1 MPEQSIEADRPKRNT
16 AEANRPAEWDRR
28 NFLLMAAGAT
38 STSIA
43 GHNAA
48 GATSTGGSEELAKLT
63 MTEASRKIQS
73 REITCSEL
81 TRACIERARVYNPKV
96 NAYITLMEEEALAQA
111 AQLDAEAKAGKF
123 RSPLHGIPLALKDN
137 IDTAGTRTTGGS
149 AVFEDRVPDEDAD
162 VVQRLKKAGAV
173 IMAKANLQE
182 FAMGNSSVSTYFR
195 PVRNPWAL
203 DRISAG
209 SSGGSAACLIADMA
223 MGALGTDTGGSVRMP
238 AAYCGIVGLKPTYG
252 LVSIR
257 GIIPRTYSLDHCG
270 PMTKTVEDNAML
282 LNGMTGYD
290 KYDVASVDY
299 PQENYLAAL
308 KRPVKEMRLGI
319 PRAPFFDFLDDE
331 TGKAVAEAI
340 VVLKSLTASVKDMH
354 LPAPGKYSRSYF
366 DGEIEAFHWEWY
378 QRKANSYSLNQR
390 RTIEAA
396 HRRLN
401 DVASETCS
409 ARVVD
414 YINAQWEL
422 QRLRKTID
430 DSFLN
435 CELVVLPTMR
445 VLAETINDALAH
457 EENVGGVTE
466 PVETSNCVPFNTF
479 GIPAVSIPCGFSAN
493 GLPIGLMIAGP
504 RFSEGRVLALANAY
518 EKATNWHTRRPKLNP
533 DMIVPAI
540 KRKNGEA

>member
-1 MPEQSIEADRPKRNT
+1 MEPPARSDQPEAIGS
-16 AEANRPAEWDRR
+16 AEINRRDFME
-28 NFLLMAAGAT
+28 MAAGAALVAA
-38 STSIA
+38 S
-43 GHNAA
+43 AA
-48 GATSTGGSEELAKLT
+48 GRLDAAPTSGSDELAKLT
-63 MTEASRKIQS
+63 IAEAAKKIHS
-73 REITCSEL
+73 GEITCSEL
-81 TRACIERARVYNPKV
+81 TRACIERSRVYNAKV
-96 NAYITLMEEEALAQA
+96 NAYITLMEEAALAQA
-111 AQLDAEAKAGKF
+111 AHLDTEAKARKF
-123 RSPLHGIPLALKDN
+123 RGPLHGIPVALKDN

-149 AVFEDRVPDEDAD
+149 AVFDDRVPDEDAD
-162 VVQRLKKAGAV
+162 VVRRLKEAGAV
-173 IMAKANLQE
+173 ILAKANLQE
-182 FAMGNSSVSTYFR
+182 FAMGSTSVSTYFR

-209 SSGGSAACLIADMA
+209 SSGGSAAAVIADMTI
-223 MGALGTDTGGSVRMP
+223 GALGTDTGGSVRMP

-270 PMTKTVEDNAML
+270 PMTKTVEDTAML

-290 KYDVASVDY
+290 KYDVASVDHPKEDY
-299 PQENYLAAL
+299 VAAM
-308 KRPVKEMRLGI
+308 KQPVGSMRLGI
-319 PRAPFFDFLDDE
+319 ARAPFFDFLDDE
-331 TGKAVAEAI
+331 TGKGVEQAI
-340 VVLKSLTASVKDMH
+340 TVLAKLAKSTKEMH
-354 LPAPGKYSRSYF
+354 LPPPGKYSRSYF

-378 QRKANSYSLNQR
+378 QRRAGSYSLNQR

-430 DSFLN
+430 DSFVDFD
-435 CELVVLPTMR
+435 LVVLPTMR
-445 VLAETINDALAH
+445 ILPGTINDALAR
-457 EENVGGVTE
+457 EENPGGGNE
-466 PVETSNCVPFNTF
+466 PAETSNCVPFNTF
-479 GIPAVSIPCGFSAN
+479 GIPAISIPCGFSAT

-518 EKATNWHTRRPKLNP
+518 EKATEWHTRRPSLSP
-533 DMIVPAI
+533 DMTVPPI
-540 KRKNGEA
+540 KRKNGGGMG